1 MVGEGKIGQQAKSR
15 EVKLGCIFTQTSVD
29 KKGNP
34 VRDEDSTTYV
44 GRIENAEEFGP
55 EIYAEARRRGL
66 QRAQHVSI
74 IGDGALWIW
83 NIADE
88 HFYGATQIVDLFHAR
103 QHYWSVARELFID
116 EKKDS

>member
-1 MVGEGKIGQQAKSR
+1 MSYISR
-15 EVKLGCIFTQTSVD
+15 RLPVD

-66 QRAQHVSI
+66 QRAQNMFPI

-83 NIADE
+83 NIVDE
-88 HFYGATQIVDLFHAR
+88 HFYGATQIFDLFMQGSIIGGYAGAFGR
-103 QHYWSVARELFID
+103 S
-116 EKKDS
+116 KKDS